1 MINEIIDKQIPEN
14 DEGYI
19 EYKRQLINIKPSRL
33 EHLITQM
40 KYRILEGHGEC
51 LYEIG
56 LDDKG
61 DVYGLSV
68 EEFTESLDTVKKMA
82 NAIDCEAVVIC
93 EKTLKCNKKVAEVL
107 VREVLE
113 DKCIDIR
120 ICICGNADAGK
131 STLVGVLSTGEVDN
145 GRGYARQRV
154 FNHRHEIETGRTS
167 SVSYQTIGFDCYGKP
182 TNYDSNTLRMIDKQN
197 MIRNS
202 SKTVTLYDLAGHERY
217 LRTTMFGMSSSIPD
231 YAMVV
236 ISANN
241 GIQRMTKEHIGICL
255 ALKIPFFV
263 VMTRIDI
270 CSEYVINSTL
280 DSIKKLVKKVGIR
293 RIPYVVRNDDDVI
306 IASKNLKDDNI
317 VPIFSVSSVTSKD
330 IDKIKKCLNLLPIRK
345 NWLELKDNNA
355 RCVIDSIYQVP
366 GIGLVVAG
374 LVNSGTI
381 CVGETVHIGPDDNG
395 KYKTAQIRSIQTNG
409 INRKEVS
416 AGRTAAFSLSKY
428 KGNLY
433 VRKGMVLLDTKTS
446 TKSVWEFKAEV
457 KILFH
462 STTIKIGYQPV
473 IHCGAVK
480 QSATIVNIE
489 DKDILRTGD
498 KAVVTFKF
506 LYRPEF
512 LVNGSK
518 LIMRENMTRAIGMVV
533 DIK

>member
-1 MINEIIDKQIPEN
+1 MIDDIIYNQIPEN
-14 DEGYI
+14 DEGSV
-19 EYKRQLINIKPSRL
+19 EYKRQLINIKPNRF
-33 EHLITQM
+33 EHLVTQM
-40 KYRILEGHGEC
+40 KYRVLEGYGEC

-56 LDDKG
+56 INDKG
-61 DVYGLSV
+61 DAHGLNE
-68 EEFTESLDTVKKMA
+68 EEFLESLDNLKKMA
-82 NAIDCEAVVIC
+82 KSIDCEVVVIC
-93 EKTLKCNKKVAEVL
+93 EKVLKNNKKVAEAL
-107 VREVLE
+107 IREVLE
-113 DKCIDIR
+113 DRCIDIR
-120 ICICGNADAGK
+120 ICICGNVDAGK

-154 FNHRHEIETGRTS
+154 FNHRHEVETGRTS
-167 SVSYQTIGFDCYGKP
+167 SVSYQTIGFDCRGNP
-182 TNYDSNTLRMIDKQN
+182 TNYDNNTLRMIDKQN

-202 SKTVTLYDLAGHERY
+202 SKTVTLYDLAGHEKY
-217 LRTTMFGMSSSIPD
+217 LRTTLFGMSSSIPD

-270 CSEYVINSTL
+270 CSEHVINSTL
-280 DSIKKLVKKVGIR
+280 DSIKKLVKKIGVR
-293 RIPYVVRNDDDVI
+293 KIPYMIRNDDDII

-317 VPIFSVSSVTSKD
+317 VPIFSVSSVTSKN
-330 IDKIKKCLNLLPIRK
+330 IDKIKKCLNLLPVRK
-345 NWLELKDNNA
+345 NWLDLKDSKA

-381 CVGETVHIGPDDNG
+381 CIGETVNVGPDDTG
-395 KYKTAQIRSIQTNG
+395 KYKTVQIRSIQTNG

-433 VRKGMVLLDTKTS
+433 VRKGMVLLDIKTPV
-446 TKSVWEFKAEV
+446 KSVWEFKTEI

-462 STTIKIGYQPV
+462 STTIKVGYQPV

-480 QSATIVNIE
+480 QSATITNIE
-489 DKDILRTGD
+489 DREILRTGD
-498 KAVVTFKF
+498 KAIVTFRF
-506 LYRPEF
+506 LYRPEY

-518 LIMRENMTRAIGMVV
+518 LIMRENMTRAIGMIV
-533 DIK
+533 DII